1 MKQLLVLLF
10 LLCTTSV
17 FAQDV
22 IVKKDGSNI
31 VCWVVEL
38 TSTEIIYKRWGEL
51 NGSKYVMNRSDAS
64 AINYQNGKKVNLSG
78 ATNLYQPNNQNNGV
92 RQYNDMALLRM
103 DASARAPLKKA
114 RNLRLIGWAG
124 GIVLAGLGVGIPLI
138 QDESDDLLTG
148 IGIGLGVAWTTTFL
162 LIANNYKKKA
172 DLLQTSS
179 IYQYNINVNGK
190 ILSPSIDLLR
200 DQALNKQTI
209 GIGLRYNF

>member
-10 LLCTTSV
+10 LLCTTNV

-92 RQYNDMALLRM
+92 RQYNDISLLRM

-114 RNLRLIGWAG
+114 RNMRLIGWAG
-124 GIVLAGLGVGIPLI
+124 GIVFAGLGVASLI
-138 QDESDDLLTG
+138 YNDDTWEASLAS
-148 IGIGLGVAWTTTFL
+148 IGVGVAWTTIFL

-172 DLLQTSS
+172 DILQTSS
-179 IYQYNINVNGK
+179 IYQYDINVNGK

-200 DQALNKQTI
+200 DQALHKQTI
-209 GIGLRYNF
+209 GIGLHYHF